1 MNLTEVKQSRNND
14 NVEYINPA
22 TLEDKKQVYSLAHF
36 MRIKTREDKKLV
48 LKIGRYKKDKIFG
61 IFSKSGTPLIEN
73 PKSELTLSTIELENL
88 IKYISENYYPLQ
100 NNEIKYLTFDDEAM
114 YALIKEK
121 PENISK
127 LIEIAISKNL
137 DLSDVNKL
145 IEISDRRK
153 ALDEFEQL
161 YNSNATEN
169 LWQKWFQKN
178 NWVFGS
184 DFISISEDRRID
196 VEHIADFIVKNLD
209 GFVDV
214 IEIKRPTESAIFFES
229 NKDHGNLIPSQSLT
243 KAITQLVNYLSQ
255 LEKKANNIDTTK
267 RVGKILKPRGIL
279 IYGNSKNWNEEK
291 YESFRLLNDSLTN
304 VSILTYN
311 MVFNRAKKMN
321 EYLSAKRTNN
331 SEEQR

>member
-1 MNLTEVKQSRNND
+1 MNLTEVKQSKSND
-14 NVEYINPA
+14 NIEYIEPIVL
-22 TLEDKKQVYSLAHF
+22 TDKKTVYSRAHLF
-36 MRIKTREDKKLV
+36 RIQKGDDFKELS
-48 LKIGRYKKDKIFG
+48 LKVGRYKKIKIG
-61 IFSKSGTPLIEN
+61 DNWINWDEIETPN
-73 PKSELTLSTIELENL
+73 PKSELTLDNIELEELVKYINQHYYPL
-88 IKYISENYYPLQ
+88 KKDENKYISL
-100 NNEIKYLTFDDEAM
+100 DDVNMSE
-114 YALIKEK
+114 LVKEK

-127 LIEIAISKNL
+127 LIEIAISEKI

-145 IEISDRRK
+145 IEISDRKK
-153 ALDEFEQL
+153 ALEEFKQL
-161 YNSNATEN
+161 YNNNATEN

-184 DFISISEDRRID
+184 DFISVSEDRRID

-214 IEIKRPTESAIFFES
+214 IEIKRPTESAVFFES
-229 NKDHGNLIPSQSLT
+229 NKDHGNLIPSQALT

-255 LEKKANNIDTTK
+255 LEKRANDIDTTE

-279 IYGNSKNWNEEK
+279 IYGNSKNWSEEEYK
-291 YESFRLLNDSLTN
+291 AFRLLNDSLTN

-321 EYLSAKRTNN
+321 EYLSTSKTNKN
-331 SEEQR
+331 NE

>member
-1 MNLTEVKQSRNND
+1 MNLTEVKQSKSND
-14 NVEYINPA
+14 NIEYIEPIILN
-22 TLEDKKQVYSLAHF
+22 DKKTVYSQAHLF
-36 MRIKTREDKKLV
+36 RIQKGDDSKELS
-48 LKIGRYKKDKIFG
+48 LKVGRYKKAKMGDTWINWYE
-61 IFSKSGTPLIEN
+61 IETPN
-73 PKSELTLSTIELENL
+73 PKSELTLDNTELEELVKYINQHYYPL
-88 IKYISENYYPLQ
+88 KKDENKYISL
-100 NNEIKYLTFDDEAM
+100 DDVDMSE
-114 YALIKEK
+114 LVKEK

-127 LIEIAISKNL
+127 LIEIAISEDL

-145 IEISDRRK
+145 IEISDRKK
-153 ALDEFEQL
+153 ALEEFKQL
-161 YNSNATEN
+161 YNNNATEN

-184 DFISISEDRRID
+184 DFISVSEDRRID

-214 IEIKRPTESAIFFES
+214 IEIKRPTESAVFFES
-229 NKDHGNLIPSQSLT
+229 NKDHGNLIPSQALT

-255 LEKKANNIDTTK
+255 LEKKANDIDTTE

-279 IYGNSKNWNEEK
+279 IYGNSKNWSEEEYK
-291 YESFRLLNDSLTN
+291 AFRLLNDSLTN

-321 EYLSAKRTNN
+321 EYLSNN
-331 SEEQR
+331 TE